1 MRVVSHGNSFFLPF
15 GGGFGR
21 DAAHTGAALIESPED
36 ERRRLAALQR
46 YQILD
51 TPPEPA
57 FDDIAELAR
66 TLFGT
71 PIALVSL
78 VDAGRQWSKSSL
90 GLAGRGMPRGQAF
103 CAHAIRADDVLVVGD
118 ARDDARFRDLPL
130 VAGAPQIRFYAGA
143 PLRTADGLRVGALCV
158 MDAEPRGDVP
168 AAQVAAL
175 ARLADI
181 VMRELEARIAA
192 TATRQAEQQYRR
204 IVENANEGI
213 WLLDSE
219 ARTIYAN
226 ARLAEMLGYSVAEM
240 IGRRNLEFMDEAAQE
255 QSRRNWEKRRAGFSS
270 RHEFRFRRR
279 DGTDLWAQVSAVPI
293 EGEDGFV
300 GALAMV
306 SDISERK
313 LVETALR
320 ESEARLRRA
329 GRMAKFGHWK
339 WIADGPHDDG
349 TGGRS
354 EYSPEGAD
362 ILGRSAEELAIPNRD
377 YLQQVVH
384 PDDRAH
390 VRDVSLQL
398 FGRAGPFYSLEYR
411 IVRPDGEIRDIQEMG
426 ENVYAADGTPL
437 YAEGTIQDI
446 TERKRAEA
454 ALRVSE
460 AHLRR
465 ASRIAKFGHWIWTPD
480 VDGRWSGGASRY
492 SSEGAAIL
500 GYDAAELVISNGD
513 YYERI
518 VHPDERA
525 RLRAIGERVAR
536 RCEPGYS
543 VEYRVVRP
551 DGAVRDLQEIGE
563 NVFDA
568 AGRIVSAAGT
578 IQDVTERKRLA
589 GQLQQAQKMEV
600 VARITGGV
608 AHDFNNLLTVIL
620 GNAEMLGQKLA
631 GQPLEHRLAD
641 MILDAARRGG
651 ELVSQL
657 LSFARRQP
665 LEPKPVDANGL
676 IEGMLLLLRRSV
688 GGAVAFDVAA
698 AADLWPALVDP
709 AQLETALLH
718 LAINARDA
726 MPSGGTLRVETA
738 NVRLDDA
745 FVAKNRGAR
754 PGAYVMVAVIDNG
767 TGMAPDVAA
776 RVFEPFFTT
785 KPIGKGSGLGL
796 SMVYGFVKQS
806 GGYVQIETGVG
817 AGTAVRLYLPR
828 PPAEPARNGAA
839 APLGTETI
847 LLVQEDDR
855 AEPASQVRAVLDRR
869 PAI

>member
-1 MRVVSHGNSFFLPF
+1 MS
-15 GGGFGR
+15 
-21 DAAHTGAALIESPED
+21 ESPED
-36 ERRRLAALQR
+36 EHRRLAALQR
-46 YQILD
+46 YRILD

-57 FDDIAELAR
+57 FDDVAELAR
-66 TLFGT
+66 TLFGA
-71 PIALVSL
+71 PIAVISL
-78 VDAGRQWSKSSL
+78 VDAARQWSKSSL
-90 GLAGRGMPRGQAF
+90 GLAGREMLRDHAI
-103 CAHAIRADDVLVVGD
+103 CAHAILADDVLVVGD
-118 ARDDARFRDLPL
+118 ARADARFRDLPS
-130 VAGAPQIRFYAGA
+130 VAGAPHVRFYAGA
-143 PLRTADGLRVGALCV
+143 PLRTADGLRLGALCV
-158 MDAEPRGDVP
+158 MDAKPRADLP
-168 AAQVAAL
+168 AAQIAAL
-175 ARLADI
+175 VRLAGI
-181 VMRELEARIAA
+181 VMRELEARMAA
-192 TATRQAEQQYRR
+192 AATRQAEQQYRR

-213 WLLDSE
+213 WLLDPD
-219 ARTIYAN
+219 ARTVYAN
-226 ARLAEMLGYSVAEM
+226 ARLAEMLGYGVADM
-240 IGRRNLEFMDEAAQE
+240 IGRRNLEFMDAAAQE
-255 QSRRNWEKRRAGFSS
+255 QSKRNWEKRRAGLSS

-279 DGTDLWAQVSAVPI
+279 DGTDLWTHVSAVPI
-293 EGEDGFV
+293 QDEGGFA

-306 SDISERK
+306 TDISERK

-329 GRMAKFGHWK
+329 GRMARFGHWK
-339 WIADGPHDDG
+339 WIADGPQDDG
-349 TGGRS
+349 TGGTS
-354 EYSPEGAD
+354 EYSVEGAE
-362 ILGRSAEELAIPNRD
+362 ILGRSPEELAIPNRD
-377 YLQQVVH
+377 YLRQVVH

-398 FGRAGPFYSLEYR
+398 FGEAGPFYSLEYR
-411 IVRPDGEIRDIQEMG
+411 IIRPDGEIRDIQEMG

-454 ALRVSE
+454 ALRASE

-465 ASRIAKFGHWIWTPD
+465 ASRIAKFGHWMWTPD
-480 VDGRWSGGASRY
+480 VDGRWTGGASRY

-500 GYDAAELVISNGD
+500 GYDAADLVISNAD
-513 YYERI
+513 FYARI

-536 RCEPGYS
+536 RREPGYS
-543 VEYRVVRP
+543 VEYRIVRP
-551 DGAVRDLQEIGE
+551 DGTVRDVQEIGE

-568 AGRIVSAAGT
+568 SGRIAAAAGT
-578 IQDVTERKRLA
+578 IQDVTERKRLEE
-589 GQLQQAQKMEV
+589 QLRQAQKMEV

-620 GNAEMLGQKLA
+620 GNAEMLGQRLT
-631 GQPLEHRLAD
+631 GEPLEQRLAD
-641 MILDAARRGG
+641 MILDAAHRGG
-651 ELVSQL
+651 DLVSQL

-676 IEGMLLLLRRSV
+676 IDGMLLLLRRSA
-688 GGAVAFDVAA
+688 GGAVALDVAP

-709 AQLETALLH
+709 AQLETALLN

-726 MPSGGTLRVETA
+726 MPSGGILRVETA

-745 FVAKNRGAR
+745 FVAKNRGAH
-754 PGAYVMVAVIDNG
+754 PGDYVMLAVVDNG

-806 GGYVQIETGVG
+806 GGYVQIETRVG

-828 PPAEPARNGAA
+828 LPEGPALERAA
-839 APLGTETI
+839 AALTAGTEAI
-847 LLVQEDDR
+847 
-855 AEPASQVRAVLDRR
+855 R
-869 PAI
+869 PAGDGDMAEQVSRARSALGQHPAV